1 MCSARSGLAAETSPS
16 RKPKSCCGPG
26 EIFFFSSPC
35 SKKKNRQTH
44 LGVVE
49 KVDPGVAGALHDLG
63 RGEDVDLV
71 AKGDPGAEGED
82 RDLGGVFFLL
92 CVVGFFFR
100 LSGRGGGGGER
111 GSRSSVVF
119 GLISSPPV
127 AAAAD
132 ASLSL
137 SFSLHSLPPSILSM
151 ATLSLSKLTLRPVR
165 PRRR

>member
-1 MCSARSGLAAETSPS
+1 MKNTNTNKEYFGHGGGGGGGSHSGGGGGFGHSGGGS
-16 RKPKSCCGPG
+16 GP
-26 EIFFFSSPC
+26 
-35 SKKKNRQTH
+35 
-44 LGVVE
+44 
-49 KVDPGVAGALHDLG
+49 
-63 RGEDVDLV
+63 
-71 AKGDPGAEGED
+71 
-82 RDLGGVFFLL
+82 
-92 CVVGFFFR
+92 
-100 LSGRGGGGGER
+100 GRGGGGGER